1 MASLDYKYVELI
13 EIKQSDGEKID
24 EDSWKQW
31 YVGKQGLCEVRTS
44 ENLHPGKS
52 SIKLWVDNGKEYQW
66 LQTTFGELIE
76 GNKSLYLQTRKSVYR
91 FRDISE
97 DKISDDRVVFPALT
111 RALKA
116 LGAAGYSVG
125 EVKDNALCILW
136 DNDGYEVF
144 YESQGGKLG
153 RKTYVKLLP
162 AVANFFARMSRTQG
176 FDQTTMYLCLDEAL
190 KYGAERK
197 MHFNTES

>member
-13 EIKQSDGEKID
+13 EIKQSDGEKIE

-76 GNKSLYLQTRKSVYR
+76 GNKSLYLQ
-91 FRDISE
+91 
-97 DKISDDRVVFPALT
+97 
-111 RALKA
+111 
-116 LGAAGYSVG
+116 
-125 EVKDNALCILW
+125 
-136 DNDGYEVF
+136 
-144 YESQGGKLG
+144 Q
-153 RKTYVKLLP
+153 
-162 AVANFFARMSRTQG
+162 
-176 FDQTTMYLCLDEAL
+176 
-190 KYGAERK
+190 
-197 MHFNTES
+197 